1 MRCGRYSV
9 IYCVVIRR
17 NMILC
22 PYSVWVA
29 WKNRTRF
36 FVARGWQGVCYILDE
51 GIFYPCIGY
60 FHMPLEFFSTQVVQ
74 WRCLVVIT
82 FVTITYL
89 GLVDVG
95 KNSNSFFSRYAW
107 KPAIRTVGL
116 SAKGP
121 GEKLTNN
128 ITSKVPSPISI
139 PPMGFLTV
147 ATVHYRG
154 TVRRGEQMN
163 QWWFRLSVCRQVYN
177 CHYMPT
183 RLSLCRSELK

>member
-17 NMILC
+17 NMVLC

-36 FVARGWQGVCYILDE
+36 FVARGWEGVYYTLDK
-51 GIFYPCIGY
+51 GICLLMCRLFPQAPRI
-60 FHMPLEFFSTQVVQ
+60 FFCTQVVQ

-82 FVTITYL
+82 FVTIKCL

-95 KNSNSFFSRYAW
+95 KNSNSFFSRFAW

-116 SAKGP
+116 SAEGP

-128 ITSKVPSPISI
+128 ITSRVPSPISI

-147 ATVHYRG
+147 ATVQYHG
-154 TVRRGEQMN
+154 AVGRGEQMN
-163 QWWFRLSVCRQVYN
+163 
-177 CHYMPT
+177 
-183 RLSLCRSELK
+183 